1 MSPRLELNLY
11 GQSAAPPA
19 APRWRPPWV
28 EAFEQWAAPAVAP
41 EREEEQERSFV
52 PVGVLLGVAL
62 LVQYA
67 QLAIGPVHDFLVEG
81 NPLQRPAWMGFTIV
95 KQWGLFVLMLLVLRA
110 REDSLAGIGFPRLD
124 ARRIILA
131 LAAVGF
137 FIGAALVRTAG
148 PNADP
153 WMVPTEPAER
163 LLLVALAVTTA
174 IVEETFFRGFAVV
187 WTYRWSRFLLLAVL
201 FPAVIFASG
210 HAYLSWLN
218 VVFAFGAAVG
228 FSLLFM
234 WRRDL
239 YWPMLIH
246 FVINVLDLLR

>member
-1 MSPRLELNLY
+1 MELKLY
-11 GQSAAPPA
+11 GRPAAPPA
-19 APRWRPPWV
+19 EPRWRPPWV

-67 QLAIGPVHDFLVEG
+67 QLGIGPVRDFLIDG
-81 NPLQRPAWMGFTIV
+81 NPLERPAWMGFTIV
-95 KQWGLFVLMLLVLRA
+95 KQWGLFVLMLLVLRT
-110 REDSLAGIGFPRLD
+110 REDSLNGIGFPRLD
-124 ARRIILA
+124 VRRIVIA

-137 FIGAALVRTAG
+137 FVGAALVRTAG

-153 WMVPTEPAER
+153 WLVPTEPAER
-163 LLLVALAVTTA
+163 LLLVGLAVTTA

-218 VVFAFGAAVG
+218 VLFAFAAAVG

-239 YWPMLIH
+239 YWPMVIH
-246 FVINVLDLLR
+246 FVVNVLDLLR